1 MQEITHSLQYPDDQL
16 LLDGHIVESN
26 KFAEYSIK
34 SRQTFLYNRKKNE
47 WSEYQWNQFNNLL
60 RTKALLSGSEEN
72 AWDVLA
78 QGARRVM
85 RNYTTSF
92 YIVTRFLPVKKR
104 RQVEAIYA
112 AVRFPDE
119 IVDTFEISPSEK
131 NSRIDQWSK
140 LYENA
145 LQGGTIKEQL
155 TRGIPPFI
163 ASFVRVVHENN
174 IPSDYY
180 RAFLDAMRLD
190 VKSPTYYSMEDLI
203 DSYIYG
209 SAIVVGYF
217 LAYVYGSRIPNDFSR
232 ALDAS
237 RDLGIALQ
245 LTNFMRDV
253 RDDQKRGRVY
263 IPLDILHKAGIEPTE
278 VFQGS
283 AYDKLK
289 PLIDEILEK
298 ADVYYS
304 NAQSNIDAFSGDCR
318 AAIQACIDVYRQ
330 LNRQIRDHQNT
341 IVARQSVS
349 LAQKF
354 RVLPPSKYWRVPAAY
369 ILKI

>member
-1 MQEITHSLQYPDDQL
+1 MPEITNSLSSLTDQL
-16 LLDGHIVESN
+16 LTDGHSPELN
-26 KFAEYSIK
+26 KTAEYSFK
-34 SRQTFLYNRKKNE
+34 TGQAFSYNRNKNE
-47 WSEYQWNQFNNLL
+47 WSEYQWDQFNNLL

-72 AWDVLA
+72 AWNILA
-78 QGARRVM
+78 RGARNVM

-92 YIVTRFLPVKKR
+92 YIVTRFLPFKKR
-104 RQVEAIYA
+104 QQVEAIYA
-112 AVRFPDE
+112 AVRYPDE

-131 NSRIDQWSK
+131 NSRIDQWADW
-140 LYENA
+140 YENA

-155 TRGIPPFI
+155 QRGVPPFI
-163 ASFVRVVHENN
+163 VSFVHVVCENN
-174 IPSDYY
+174 IPVDHY
-180 RAFLDAMRLD
+180 RAFLNAMRLD
-190 VKSPTYYSMEDLI
+190 VKSPVYNSMGDLI

-217 LAYVYGSRIPNDFSR
+217 LAYVYGSRTPNDFNR
-232 ALDAS
+232 TLIAS

-253 RDDQKRGRVY
+253 QDDQKRGRVY
-263 IPLDILHKAGIEPTE
+263 IPFDMLQKADIELTE
-278 VFQGS
+278 VINESPYGT
-283 AYDKLK
+283 LK
-289 PLIDEILEK
+289 PLVNEILEK
-298 ADVYYS
+298 ADVYYK

-318 AAIQACIDVYRQ
+318 TAIQACIDVYRQ

-341 IVARQSVS
+341 IVIRQSVS

-369 ILKI
+369 LLKI